1 MQLRIYY
8 GDRVHYL
15 CTKATSGEVRKVMNE
30 MAQVVGA
37 MLQRLEVDLAQDEV
51 AVALQAF
58 NLAAWEGSN
67 SHDFLRNQLRKLCLV
82 LKLDPK
88 DVAPSFVAHAKVLA
102 TIRRTAVAR
111 KYCVDNRVLW
121 SWVLCPA
128 WKAKHASHVALTPSC
143 DFLVRFFLSIGHA
156 QRAEDLKHGRPAY
169 LATKPLLGGLR
180 EETPVAERKLVSM
193 HAAHRPVKVVLTYQ
207 RYTKLQ
213 VLTPTPGFVAL
224 PPVDCANADVV
235 VVENVADIDSVRSQH
250 LVWVPFDFNFA
261 FPL

>member
-1 MQLRIYY
+1 MLLLYTVFFEL
-8 GDRVHYL
+8 GL
-15 CTKATSGEVRKVMNE
+15 LPKNPTS
-30 MAQVVGA
+30 
-37 MLQRLEVDLAQDEV
+37 L
-51 AVALQAF
+51 
-58 NLAAWEGSN
+58 
-67 SHDFLRNQLRKLCLV
+67 
-82 LKLDPK
+82 
-88 DVAPSFVAHAKVLA
+88 
-102 TIRRTAVAR
+102 
-111 KYCVDNRVLW
+111 
-121 SWVLCPA
+121 
-128 WKAKHASHVALTPSC
+128 
-143 DFLVRFFLSIGHA
+143 LSIGHA

-213 VLTPTPGFVAL
+213 ALTPTPGFVVL

-250 LVWVPFDFNFA
+250 LVWAPFDFNFA